1 MLRQKGPESRSGPL
15 RIVGSDRVR
24 LGLAYVLCLRAFL
37 SLHDLKLH
45 VVTLLQ
51 ALIAFRLDGAVVDE
65 NIRAVIPADEAEAL
79 CIVKPFDFAFDS
91 RHFP

>member
-1 MLRQKGPESRSGPL
+1 M
-15 RIVGSDRVR
+15 R

-37 SLHDLKLH
+37 PLHDLKLDI
-45 VVTLLQ
+45 VTFLK
-51 ALIAFRLDGAVVDE
+51 ALITFRLDGAVVNE